1 MMSGAATRPSAGAHA
16 TTLEGILE
24 RITYVNEEN
33 AWSVVRLAVP
43 GKKDL
48 VTVVGNLLGV
58 QPGENL
64 RLRGSWS
71 QDRKYG
77 EQFKADGYVTVK
89 PATLVGIEKYLG
101 SGMVRLQPLP
111 QGLFGLAAFGRPAVP
126 LRRADRARERER
138 GRYDEHAR
146 LRVDAISVVALH
158 PILFRSPPYPSARS
172 PSS

>member
-1 MMSGAATRPSAGAHA
+1 MAPGRPSSGSARS
-16 TTLEGILE
+16 TLEGILE

-43 GKKDL
+43 GNKDL

-64 RLRGSWS
+64 RLRGCWI

-101 SGMVRLQPLP
+101 SGLVR
-111 QGLFGLAAFGRPAVP
+111 GIGKMIAK
-126 LRRADRARERER
+126 
-138 GRYDEHAR
+138 R
-146 LRVDAISVVALH
+146 L
-158 PILFRSPPYPSARS
+158 
-172 PSS
+172 